1 MPTLNWIGK
10 EAVVKHH
17 KEVPFRLLEPV
28 PELSCGDADSGNL
41 IVQGDNLHALK
52 ALLPR
57 YAGQVKCIYIDPPY
71 NTGNEGWVYN
81 DNVNSPEI
89 RKWLGEVVGKEGET
103 LDRHD
108 RWLCMMYPRLVLLRQ
123 FLRDD
128 GAIFISLDDNEVGP
142 LRLLL
147 DEIFGS
153 KNFVTTIAWQK
164 IFTIKNSAKHFSEM
178 HDYVVV
184 YSKKKDVWK
193 RNLLP
198 RSSSAEDD
206 YSNPDND
213 ERGDWTS
220 NALQSRNYYSK
231 GTYSITCPGGRVIE
245 GPPRGT
251 YWRMEEEK
259 LWELDRDNR
268 VWWGK
273 SKNNSPRIKKFLD
286 EAKEGVVPSTWWE
299 HRFAGTNSGA
309 KTELRE
315 ILGEQ
320 EQELFNTPKPWQ
332 LIQRILQVATDKDSI
347 VMDSFSGSG
356 STAHAVLKQN
366 ARDGG
371 TRKFILIEMKED
383 VAVEVT
389 AKRVSKVIA
398 GYPYTGTSREELLR
412 EKITF
417 TSIKN
422 AEEILERVSVIEET
436 EKDRF
441 TRIKKEV
448 KDGELVVTGELDVEE
463 ELPGLG
469 GGFQFCR
476 LSGEPLFD
484 ADGQI
489 RSDVKFAQLAEFV
502 WFAET
507 GTGFTGTA
515 DSPLLGVH
523 EGRAIYLLYN
533 GILKDKS
540 VGGGN
545 VLTGPVFDVLPKFAG
560 PKVIYAAANR
570 MGARAAREGITF
582 KQTPYALEV

>member
-17 KEVPFRLLEPV
+17 KDVPFRLLEPV
-28 PELSCGDADSGNL
+28 ADLSCGPAQGKDTGNL

-89 RKWLGEVVGKEGET
+89 RRWLGEVVGKEGET

-108 RWLCMMYPRLVLLRQ
+108 RWLSMMYPRLVLLKQ
-123 FLRDD
+123 FLRED
-128 GAIFISLDDNEVGP
+128 GAIFVSIDDNEVAT
-142 LRLLL
+142 LRLLM
-147 DEIFGS
+147 DDIFEAR
-153 KNFVTTIAWQK
+153 NFVGTVIWQKKYAVANDHKTIAP
-164 IFTIKNSAKHFSEM
+164 M
-178 HDYVVV
+178 HDFVLV
-184 YSKKKDVWK
+184 YQKSANWK

-198 RSSSAEDD
+198 RGEEKDSQYKYEDLGGIFR
-206 YSNPDND
+206 PDNYTCAKTAE
-213 ERGDWTS
+213 ERP
-220 NALQSRNYYSK
+220 NLYYPVTNPNT
-231 GTYSITCPGGRVIE
+231 G
-245 GPPRGT
+245 
-251 YWRMEEEK
+251 EEIWPK
-259 LWELDRDNR
+259 RTR
-268 VWWGK
+268 VWAYSQEEHQRHVAEGLIYWGK
-273 SKNNSPRIKKFLD
+273 DGKGKVPAYKRYKHLLRND
-286 EAKEGVVPSTWWE
+286 GVVPQTLWPHE
-299 HRFAGTNSGA
+299 FAGHTDGSR
-309 KTELRE
+309 KELRE
-315 ILGEQ
+315 VLHDIPSVSD
-320 EQELFNTPKPWQ
+320 FATPKPSL
-332 LIQRILQVATDKDSI
+332 LIQRVLQIATDKESLI
-347 VMDSFSGSG
+347 LDSFAGSG
-356 STAHAVLKQN
+356 TTAHAVLKQN
-366 ARDGG
+366 DEDGG
-371 TRKFILIEMKED
+371 NRRFIMVEMDENIAQDVTRER
-383 VAVEVT
+383 V
-389 AKRVSKVIA
+389 KRVA
-398 GYPYTGTSREELLR
+398 EGYS
-412 EKITF
+412 
-417 TSIKN
+417 N
-422 AEEILERVSVIEET
+422 AKGQT
-436 EKDRF
+436 
-441 TRIKKEV
+441 
-448 KDGELVVTGELDVEE
+448 VE
-463 ELPGLG
+463 GLG

-476 LSGEPLFD
+476 LSAEPLFD

-545 VLTGPVFDVLPKFAG
+545 VLTVPVFEVLPKFSG

-570 MGARAAREGITF
+570 MGARTAREGITF